1 MLLNCRHTALRQQQQ
16 NAAATSFAL
25 AKFITSESPKTT
37 ATPAFATPTANA
49 TPLAATATTTTA
61 ATTATC
67 IHSAKSSL
75 TLNYEANEAEYEEK
89 NAHRKTQLQQT

>member
-49 TPLAATATTTTA
+49 TPLAATTTTA
-61 ATTATC
+61 ATC

>member
-49 TPLAATATTTTA
+49 TPLAATTTTA
-61 ATTATC
+61 ATATC